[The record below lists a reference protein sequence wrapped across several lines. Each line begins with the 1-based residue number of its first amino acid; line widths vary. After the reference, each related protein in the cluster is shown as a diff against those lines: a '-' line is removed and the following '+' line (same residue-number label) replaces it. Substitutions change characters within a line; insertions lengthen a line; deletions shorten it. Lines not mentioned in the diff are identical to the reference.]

1 MVKLFLQSIAI
12 APTTTASR
20 CSSWFLS
27 HSLKRCRS
35 ISSTTI
41 TLPKASKI
49 KSASAQMSS
58 TTQFTFG
65 PYKIDAK
72 EVFYSTPLSY
82 AMVNL
87 RPLLPDLGWIV
98 YEHSDAASLAYVLRT
113 HEHVLVC
120 SRREAKR
127 FADLTADETT
137 DLWLTAQKVGKQLE
151 SYHKGSST
159 TFAIQVS
166 AVSSGLLISYQL
178 LVCLDLDV
186 KYDGP
191 EAGQTV
197 PHVHIHVLPRKAG
210 DFEKNDEI
218 YDAIEVK
225 EKELQQKLDLD
236 KERKDR
242 SLEEM
247 NQEADQYRSLFL

>member
-87 RPLLPDLGWIV
+87 RPLLPVKNADLGWIV

-159 TFAIQVS
+159 TFAIQ
-166 AVSSGLLISYQL
+166 
-178 LVCLDLDV
+178 
-186 KYDGP
+186 DGP